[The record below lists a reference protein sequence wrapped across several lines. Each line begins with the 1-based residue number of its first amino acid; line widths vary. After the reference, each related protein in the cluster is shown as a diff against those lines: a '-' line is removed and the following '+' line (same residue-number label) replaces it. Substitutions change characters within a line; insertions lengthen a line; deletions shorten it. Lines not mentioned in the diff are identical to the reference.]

1 MKYTIFIVTCLASIT
16 AVNAQKKIR
25 ATYINLP
32 PLIGTSIEVGQEYVV
47 KPNKPIDIA
56 AGIVI
61 NSNYLK
67 QYHKADVSYEITQ
80 RSGLYLKVSKKFIA
94 RKFEDKLGPY
104 FGVFISNGLG
114 FEKATYEP
122 KRPYPTPGE
131 GEKANKFSYI
141 SGLGFTLGINPPQNT
156 PFGLEPGIQVGIS
169 PFNNQLQGFKY
180 TPGLGR
186 NLMGFYLQGILKFR
200 FHNVND

>member
-1 MKYTIFIVTCLASIT
+1 MKHIVKIVFVLLSIT
-16 AVNAQKKIR
+16 TVNAQKKLH

-32 PLIGTSIEVGQEYVV
+32 PLIATSIEVGKEYAV

-61 NSNYLK
+61 NSNHLK

-104 FGVFISNGLG
+104 FGVFISSGLG

-122 KRPYPTPGE
+122 HSPYPTPGE
-131 GEKANKFSYI
+131 GEKANKISYI
-141 SGLGFTLGINPPQNT
+141 SGLGFTLGINPPPNT
-156 PFGLEPGIQVGIS
+156 PFGLEPRIQVGIS

-180 TPGLGR
+180 T
-186 NLMGFYLQGILKFR
+186 Q
-200 FHNVND
+200 V